1 MEQGRVI
8 TAGGVA
14 SGVDL
19 GLHLVERFFGEKAR
33 RREAVRLD
41 GPWE

>member
-1 MEQGRVI
+1 
-8 TAGGVA
+8 
-14 SGVDL
+14 L

-41 GPWE
+41 GPWN